1 MTIIFALFKGVMTQ
15 IEDHNELLM
24 NQVALIKEEQS
35 QSIMQE
41 EIVKDMESKLTQ
53 YYSSMTDMH
62 EAMMRKMQNDL
73 RNQLREDLSLVISKE
88 LQEQAAV
95 IKQQAAI
102 MNDLQADLVRQ
113 TEMARE
119 QQRLL
124 KDEW

>member
-24 NQVALIKEEQS
+24 NHVALIKEEQS

-62 EAMMRKMQNDL
+62 ETMMRKMRNDL

>member
-24 NQVALIKEEQS
+24 NHVALIKEEQS

>member
-1 MTIIFALFKGVMTQ
+1 MTIIFTLFKGVMTQ
-15 IEDHNELLM
+15 IEDHNELLI

-35 QSIMQE
+35 QSIVQE

-62 EAMMRKMQNDL
+62 EAMMRKIQNDL

>member
-1 MTIIFALFKGVMTQ
+1 MTIIFTLFKGVMTQ
-15 IEDHNELLM
+15 IEDHNELLI

-35 QSIMQE
+35 QSIVQE

>member
-1 MTIIFALFKGVMTQ
+1 MTQ
-15 IEDHNELLM
+15 IEDHNELLI

-35 QSIMQE
+35 QSIVQE

>member
-24 NQVALIKEEQS
+24 NQVTLIKEEQS

-41 EIVKDMESKLTQ
+41 EIIKDMESKLTQ

-62 EAMMRKMQNDL
+62 ETMMRKLRNDL